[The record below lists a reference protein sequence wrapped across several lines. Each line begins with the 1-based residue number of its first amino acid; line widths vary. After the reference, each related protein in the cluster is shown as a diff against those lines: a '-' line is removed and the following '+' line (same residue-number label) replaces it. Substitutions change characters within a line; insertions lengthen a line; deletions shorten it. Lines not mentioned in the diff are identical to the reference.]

1 MDIVKTYGKI
11 GDSIDK
17 KRLFLN
23 KIEDIKKELGAGIV
37 LFSFISTKKIEVVK
51 DYIIELQFKQS
62 KTFNVSLL
70 SI

>member
-51 DYIIELQFKQS
+51 DYIIEL
-62 KTFNVSLL
+62 
-70 SI
+70 

>member
-1 MDIVKTYGKI
+1 MKTIWLGMDIVKTYGKI

-51 DYIIELQFKQS
+51 DYIIEL
-62 KTFNVSLL
+62 
-70 SI
+70 